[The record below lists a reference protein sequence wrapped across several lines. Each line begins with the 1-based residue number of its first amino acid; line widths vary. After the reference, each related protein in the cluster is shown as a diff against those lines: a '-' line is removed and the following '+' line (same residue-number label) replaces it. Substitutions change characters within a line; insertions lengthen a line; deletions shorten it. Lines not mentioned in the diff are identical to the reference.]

1 MSLVANLGDAWY
13 PDEYWVAPPADVQ
26 RPFRYGDLFFTPAT
40 DAFDRAL
47 VNSSKRARQVLFQGG
62 PSEPW
67 HAVFVLSPSCDLV
80 SKSTDS
86 SLIQVAR
93 VKGLLSAPPDA
104 QAQVAAGWK
113 EGANGGQ
120 VAFASFAYL
129 APVLFSTSHNTPMF
143 VDYRETVWVKYS
155 DLKAAGRIAAL
166 DHDGRVALIRR
177 EIYYKYRWLVP
188 MSQVRNAEYSRINED
203 PNYEGPKPD
212 WELPD

>member
-1 MSLVANLGDAWY
+1 MSPIANFSDAWY
-13 PDEYWVAPPADVQ
+13 PSEYWVTPPADVQ

-40 DAFDRAL
+40 DVFDRAL
-47 VNSSKRARQVLFQGG
+47 VNISKRAQQVLLQGG
-62 PSEPW
+62 PPEPW
-67 HAVFVLSPSCDLV
+67 HAVFILSPSCDLV

-93 VKGLLSAPPDA
+93 VKELLNAPPDA

-113 EGANGGQ
+113 EGANGAQ
-120 VAFASFAYL
+120 VAFASFAYI
-129 APVLFSTSHNTPMF
+129 APVLFSDSHNTPMF

-166 DHDGRVALIRR
+166 NHDGRVALIRR

-188 MSQVRNAEYSRINED
+188 MLQVRNAEYTRLNED

-212 WELPD
+212 WDLAD